1 MVKYYFNFNIGEG
14 TNNLGNFNL
23 IGYINFYNMKGN
35 KINYFFIIIEMIIE
49 NNDLNSETIK
59 LGEFK
64 ITRLYN
70 AFNPNENYRVI
81 KSYQHRKKKGD
92 ESFDEN

>member
-1 MVKYYFNFNIGEG
+1 MMLK
-14 TNNLGNFNL
+14 
-23 IGYINFYNMKGN
+23 
-35 KINYFFIIIEMIIE
+35 
-49 NNDLNSETIK
+49 NNDLDSETIK

-81 KSYQHRKKKGD
+81 KSYQHRKKKGGED
-92 ESFDEN
+92 DSEEEELN